1 MEKGVTAPG
10 NTPKCSINLFDEPN
24 DNRPASI
31 LNCKFLRSIKASWCA
46 TINTLFFLWSL
57 KKRFLICPPPCSAL
71 KKISCTLFDSLTV
84 LNGTCSKYLYRIL
97 QLSSFFI
104 NASDEI
110 GKRCWK
116 SVDASGSLFFIKNF
130 SWIIFD
136 LGSSIISPNKMISYF
151 YDKNKFFICSFLTK
165 INNDKINIRKSSNKT
180 LPDLTFLRPLLK
192 FGTLF

>member
-24 DNRPASI
+24 DNRPTPI
-31 LNCKFLRSIKASWCA
+31 LNCKLLRSIKVSWWA
-46 TINTLFFLWSL
+46 TINILFFLWSL

-71 KKISCTLFDSLTV
+71 KKASCTLFDSLTV
-84 LNGTCSKYLYRIL
+84 FNGTCSKYLYCTL

-116 SVDASGSLFFIKNF
+116 STDASGSLFFIKDF
-130 SWIIFD
+130 SWIFFD
-136 LGSSIISPNKMISYF
+136 LGSSIISPKKFISSF
-151 YDKNKFFICSFLTK
+151 YDKKKYFIFKFLTK
-165 INNDKINIRKSSNKT
+165 IKDDKINLRKSRNKII
-180 LPDLTFLRPLLK
+180 PNHTF
-192 FGTLF
+192 FETFY